1 MPIVKQ
7 VSAFTD
13 WHEMR
18 THSNKMLSDSWNLIN
33 FMSKLLAWCKQ
44 TVLCYD
50 QQTCSRQHAVWW
62 SNHSTSS
69 AVMGKSQSHLGFKS
83 RFEHIW
89 RFDFNNKDSTQ
100 KITILLRFDWNLW
113 FIWKKRLKAWQI
125 SCLFTDVKRNAQI
138 TETLLLQ
145 MMLKLHCTNWL
156 MLQVLWLYEIY
167 HVWLGLK

>member
-1 MPIVKQ
+1 
-7 VSAFTD
+7 
-13 WHEMR
+13 MR
-18 THSNKMLSDSWNLIN
+18 WEPTATKCSVTAEI
-33 FMSKLLAWCKQ
+33 LLTLCQNYLPDANRLRVIFSCG
-44 TVLCYD
+44 VLCYD

-125 SCLFTDVKRNAQI
+125 SCLLTDVKRNAQI